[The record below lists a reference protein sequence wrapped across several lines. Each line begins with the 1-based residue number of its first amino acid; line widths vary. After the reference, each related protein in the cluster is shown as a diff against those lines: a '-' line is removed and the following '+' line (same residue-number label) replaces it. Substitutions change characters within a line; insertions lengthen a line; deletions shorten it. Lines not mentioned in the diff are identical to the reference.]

1 MLNTLLSNIFLLTIS
16 LAFFLDAINADAIFT
31 SHAMIREEYEG
42 QSTEMVGSRND
53 EQVILYAHSGTTENR
68 AYRPD
73 SNSDQPI
80 YLIDEDSVSLAA
92 EPTMTEEAALLFHRG
107 LRIEHTVLHVHLFDF
122 YSLCKLQ
129 I

>member
-1 MLNTLLSNIFLLTIS
+1 
-16 LAFFLDAINADAIFT
+16 
-31 SHAMIREEYEG
+31 MIREEYEG
-42 QSTEMVGSRND
+42 QSTEMDGSHSD

-68 AYRPD
+68 AYQPS

-80 YLIDEDSVSLAA
+80 FLIDEDGVSLAA
-92 EPTMTEEAALLFHRG
+92 QPTSSEDAALLFCRS
-107 LRIEHTVLHVHLFDF
+107 LRIRRTAPHVPFFDF